1 MSEVYQDN
9 VQVQMKYVGSNSCI
23 TIYFNGVFDMYI
35 YLLEIKFVEIQVCSR
50 VLGMQYH

>member
-1 MSEVYQDN
+1 MSEGYQDN

-35 YLLEIKFVEIQVCSR
+35 FLLEIQVCSR
-50 VLGMQYH
+50 VLGMQYY